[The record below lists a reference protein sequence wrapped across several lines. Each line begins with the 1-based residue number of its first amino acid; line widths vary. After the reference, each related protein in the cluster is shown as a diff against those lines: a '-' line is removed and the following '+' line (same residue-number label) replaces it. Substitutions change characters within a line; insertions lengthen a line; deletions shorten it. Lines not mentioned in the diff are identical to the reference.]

1 MSKYKILWVIPLFFI
16 ISICGVLYFQKNIP
30 NEMSRFEIAY
40 INNHLIIPD
49 SQEIIEKGYPK
60 NESGETYGPDLS
72 DYVGSVPDLILAE
85 SEEGIKEDRQG
96 FYYIIVTYITT
107 LFTGWSDKDC
117 RTDTQ
122 NKIISQEKE
131 ESHDTQ
137 SITLCRYGGTNRKHY
152 SGG

>member
-40 INNHLIIPD
+40 IN
-49 SQEIIEKGYPK
+49 YPK

-85 SEEGIKEDRQG
+85 SEEGIKG
-96 FYYIIVTYITT
+96 YLKKT
-107 LFTGWSDKDC
+107 DKD
-117 RTDTQ
+117 
-122 NKIISQEKE
+122 
-131 ESHDTQ
+131 
-137 SITLCRYGGTNRKHY
+137 SITSSSRTLPLYLQDGQTKIAELTLKTK
-152 SGG
+152 

>member
-49 SQEIIEKGYPK
+49 SQEII
-60 NESGETYGPDLS
+60 DLS

-85 SEEGIKEDRQG
+85 SEEGIKG
-96 FYYIIVTYITT
+96 YLKKT
-107 LFTGWSDKDC
+107 DKD
-117 RTDTQ
+117 
-122 NKIISQEKE
+122 
-131 ESHDTQ
+131 
-137 SITLCRYGGTNRKHY
+137 SITSSSRTLPLYLQDGQTKIAELTLKTK
-152 SGG
+152 

>member
-60 NESGETYGPDLS
+60 NKS

-85 SEEGIKEDRQG
+85 SEDGIKG
-96 FYYIIVTYITT
+96 YLKKT
-107 LFTGWSDKDC
+107 DKD
-117 RTDTQ
+117 
-122 NKIISQEKE
+122 
-131 ESHDTQ
+131 
-137 SITLCRYGGTNRKHY
+137 SITSSSRTLPLYLQDGQTKIAELTLKTK
-152 SGG
+152 